1 MSLSSFTYSEYTT
14 PLSLHRYIH
23 FVAQEN
29 WSRTRRER
37 LGLNLLCI
45 LLDELAIPPSVQDY
59 DGTTPLMVA
68 AFAGNIEIVSELSRR
83 MSASELM
90 MTDDSGTALH
100 AAVKAGHMRCVEVIA
115 NAMFRTCD
123 VNEFSVKDELRL
135 ALSLRHNADIE
146 SEHERY
152 ERGKIVLILIRFE
165 DLVLE
170 QRSIRNISRRKRRR
184 LE

>member
-100 AAVKAGHMRCVEVIA
+100 AAVKAGHMHCVEVIA

-135 ALSLRHNADIE
+135 ALFLIIYRQGR
-146 SEHERY
+146 HERY
-152 ERGKIVLILIRFE
+152 EREKLFLF
-165 DLVLE
+165 
-170 QRSIRNISRRKRRR
+170 
-184 LE
+184 